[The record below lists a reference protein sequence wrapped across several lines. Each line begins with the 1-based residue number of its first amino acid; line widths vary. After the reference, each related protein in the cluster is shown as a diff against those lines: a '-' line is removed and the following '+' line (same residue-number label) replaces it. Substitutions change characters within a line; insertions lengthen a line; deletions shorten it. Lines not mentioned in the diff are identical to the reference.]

1 MYIPFNFAKISKS
14 RHFTGHRSKNLK
26 LSPGTAIDSTFQ
38 KYILESLLLFSFVCY
53 QVVLSCINWTKISS
67 STARNLNNS
76 WLIYVTYS
84 KMISISRNIWVVE
97 NFFFGNKRRQKR
109 QNVQFFKRSF
119 VRNEWPYGY
128 DFWCVFRNHC
138 EASKKYNFAVF
149 LKIQQKL

>member
-14 RHFTGHRSKNLK
+14 RHFTGRGSKNLT
-26 LSPGTAIDSTFQ
+26 LWPDTAIDSTFQ
-38 KYILESLLLFSFVCY
+38 KYILESLLLFS
-53 QVVLSCINWTKISS
+53 LSVIKLFSAVSIEPKYLF

-109 QNVQFFKRSF
+109 QNVQFFKWSF
-119 VRNEWPYGY
+119 VRNEWAYGY
-128 DFWCVFRNHC
+128 DFWRVFRNHC

-149 LKIQQKL
+149 LKI